1 MVYKGEMKDEQL
13 QTPVTDSLTGI
24 PKGDGEWK
32 QEKEERI
39 KRKYEE
45 SKPKNNDEQV
55 RNQA

>member
-1 MVYKGEMKDEQL
+1 MKDEQL

-24 PKGDGEWK
+24 PKGDCEWK